1 MHMVKSL
8 KNKKNLCYI
17 FIQQKKFQKYV
28 LTYILAL
35 ITSLLKSREL
45 CQYFKNYKKKLFC
58 FLSISRVTTLYVRRT
73 PDIKFFC

>member
-1 MHMVKSL
+1 MHTVKSL

-45 CQYFKNYKKKLFC
+45 GQYFKNYKKKLFC

-73 PDIKFFC
+73 QDIKFFC